1 MAKDLTTTETMG
13 RGEVDQP
20 KVGPEGVRL
29 AGASESK
36 DTESTELDGIYRWV
50 ERRHPDGFID
60 SLGYLQNID
69 RCYERLY
76 ARLDSAEHQRDE
88 WREIA
93 ARLAL
98 ACIADGGDFR
108 EEVLSDYRKMLEEAG
123 E

>member
-1 MAKDLTTTETMG
+1 MAKHLTTTETMG

-36 DTESTELDGIYRWV
+36 DTESTEDK
-50 ERRHPDGFID
+50 
-60 SLGYLQNID
+60 
-69 RCYERLY
+69 
-76 ARLDSAEHQRDE
+76 

-108 EEVLSDYRKMLEEAG
+108 EEVLRYYRNLLEEAG

>member
-1 MAKDLTTTETMG
+1 MAKHLTTTETMG

-36 DTESTELDGIYRWV
+36 DTESTEDK
-50 ERRHPDGFID
+50 
-60 SLGYLQNID
+60 
-69 RCYERLY
+69 
-76 ARLDSAEHQRDE
+76 

-108 EEVLSDYRKMLEEAG
+108 EEVLRDYRNLLEEAG

>member
-1 MAKDLTTTETMG
+1 MAKHLTTTETMG
-13 RGEVDQP
+13 RGEVDQT

-36 DTESTELDGIYRWV
+36 DTESTE
-50 ERRHPDGFID
+50 EK
-60 SLGYLQNID
+60 
-69 RCYERLY
+69 
-76 ARLDSAEHQRDE
+76 

-108 EEVLSDYRKMLEEAG
+108 EEVLRDYRNLLEEAG

>member
-1 MAKDLTTTETMG
+1 MAKHLTTTETMG

-36 DTESTELDGIYRWV
+36 DTESTEAATPETDDQQTINA
-50 ERRHPDGFID
+50 ID
-60 SLGYLQNID
+60 DLGYQVPCVDID
-69 RCYERLY
+69 FSRKLER
-76 ARLDSAEHQRDE
+76 QRDE

-108 EEVLSDYRKMLEEAG
+108 EEVLRDYRNLLEEAG

>member
-1 MAKDLTTTETMG
+1 MALTTTETMG

-36 DTESTELDGIYRWV
+36 DTESTE
-50 ERRHPDGFID
+50 EK
-60 SLGYLQNID
+60 
-69 RCYERLY
+69 
-76 ARLDSAEHQRDE
+76 

-108 EEVLSDYRKMLEEAG
+108 EEVLRDYRNLLEEAG